1 MKGRDFW
8 TRLCR
13 LIVLQI
19 LFSFS
24 DMFSDLS
31 TGRLWGNLPT
41 NMYSKLIDQNQLVDC
56 EGAPLTF
63 IVFVIHQKLPK
74 TVKCKKM
81 KDVPLFV
88 LSSA

>member
-31 TGRLWGNLPT
+31 TGRFLPT
-41 NMYSKLIDQNQLVDC
+41 NMFLRYSKLIDQKQIVDC
-56 EGAPLTF
+56 KRGTF
-63 IVFVIHQKLPK
+63 DVFCLRCSAKNYQEQSN
-74 TVKCKKM
+74 VKMDKCALL
-81 KDVPLFV
+81 V
-88 LSSA
+88 

>member
-8 TRLCR
+8 IR

-41 NMYSKLIDQNQLVDC
+41 NMFLRYSNLIDQKQIVDC
-56 EGAPLTF
+56 KRGTF
-63 IVFVIHQKLPK
+63 DVFCLRCSAKNYQEQSN
-74 TVKCKKM
+74 VKMDKCALL
-81 KDVPLFV
+81 V
-88 LSSA
+88 